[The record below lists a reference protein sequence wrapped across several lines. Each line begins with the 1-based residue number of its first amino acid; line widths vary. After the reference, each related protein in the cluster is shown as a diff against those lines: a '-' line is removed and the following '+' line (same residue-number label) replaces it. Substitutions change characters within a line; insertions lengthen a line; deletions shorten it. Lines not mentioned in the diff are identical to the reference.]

1 MASTKGVPMAI
12 LTIPEQFEYAFIAA
26 ANAANSGADDFDLYV
41 DAARERIYLSNN
53 FPGYCPYLRLTAREG
68 GDVTFEICSTTNICP
83 DVEGGEWKHF
93 GGVEAAVA
101 VNLSDIDVAAQT
113 AVERWITTL

>member
-1 MASTKGVPMAI
+1 MAI
-12 LTIPEQFEYAFIAA
+12 LTISEQFEHAFIAA
-26 ANAANSGADDFDLYV
+26 ANAANDDPDDLDLSV

-53 FPGYCPYLRLTAREG
+53 FPGYCPYLRLTSREG
-68 GDVTFEICSTTNICP
+68 DEVTVEICSITNIRP

-93 GGVEAAVA
+93 DGVEAAVA